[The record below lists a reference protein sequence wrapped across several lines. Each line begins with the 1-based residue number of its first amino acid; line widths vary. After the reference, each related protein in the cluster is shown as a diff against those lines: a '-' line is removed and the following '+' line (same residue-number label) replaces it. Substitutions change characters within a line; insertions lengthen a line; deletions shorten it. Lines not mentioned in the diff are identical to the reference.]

1 MSNFILNNTKFDI
14 EKLNNENFEN
24 RKLGI
29 KDKALDGKYLTLE
42 KVEFSEKL
50 EKISFFDVENI
61 EELMALENENYGKD
75 FVKLNEKSLKAG
87 NSASKINDLNEK
99 KEHRLRIS
107 SYILIL
113 IIYGIMQRV
122 NMNLIVQ
129 GLIFGLLL
137 SFREACFKNNS
148 NE

>member
-1 MSNFILNNTKFDI
+1 MMNIIIVIISASITMLIFD
-14 EKLNNENFEN
+14 KLNSKYDFF
-24 RKLGI
+24 
-29 KDKALDGKYLTLE
+29 KD
-42 KVEFSEKL
+42 
-50 EKISFFDVENI
+50 IQ
-61 EELMALENENYGKD
+61 
-75 FVKLNEKSLKAG
+75 
-87 NSASKINDLNEK
+87 SKINDLNEK

-137 SFREACFKNNS
+137 
-148 NE
+148 

>member
-1 MSNFILNNTKFDI
+1 MNIIIVIISASITMLIFD
-14 EKLNNENFEN
+14 KLNSKYDFF
-24 RKLGI
+24 
-29 KDKALDGKYLTLE
+29 KD
-42 KVEFSEKL
+42 
-50 EKISFFDVENI
+50 IQ
-61 EELMALENENYGKD
+61 
-75 FVKLNEKSLKAG
+75 
-87 NSASKINDLNEK
+87 SKINDLNEK

-122 NMNLIVQ
+122 NMNLIVH

>member
-1 MSNFILNNTKFDI
+1 MKNIIVIISASITMLIFD
-14 EKLNNENFEN
+14 KLNSKYDFF
-24 RKLGI
+24 
-29 KDKALDGKYLTLE
+29 KD
-42 KVEFSEKL
+42 
-50 EKISFFDVENI
+50 IQ
-61 EELMALENENYGKD
+61 
-75 FVKLNEKSLKAG
+75 
-87 NSASKINDLNEK
+87 SKINDLNEK

>member
-1 MSNFILNNTKFDI
+1 MMNMIIVIISASITMLIFD
-14 EKLNNENFEN
+14 KLNSKYDFF
-24 RKLGI
+24 
-29 KDKALDGKYLTLE
+29 KD
-42 KVEFSEKL
+42 
-50 EKISFFDVENI
+50 IQ
-61 EELMALENENYGKD
+61 
-75 FVKLNEKSLKAG
+75 
-87 NSASKINDLNEK
+87 SKINDLNEK

>member
-1 MSNFILNNTKFDI
+1 MNIIIVIISASITMLIFD
-14 EKLNNENFEN
+14 KLNSKYDFF
-24 RKLGI
+24 
-29 KDKALDGKYLTLE
+29 KD
-42 KVEFSEKL
+42 
-50 EKISFFDVENI
+50 IQ
-61 EELMALENENYGKD
+61 
-75 FVKLNEKSLKAG
+75 
-87 NSASKINDLNEK
+87 SKINDLNEK

>member
-1 MSNFILNNTKFDI
+1 MMNIIIVIISASITMLIFD
-14 EKLNNENFEN
+14 KLNSKYDFF
-24 RKLGI
+24 
-29 KDKALDGKYLTLE
+29 KD
-42 KVEFSEKL
+42 
-50 EKISFFDVENI
+50 IQ
-61 EELMALENENYGKD
+61 
-75 FVKLNEKSLKAG
+75 
-87 NSASKINDLNEK
+87 SKINYLNEK

>member
-1 MSNFILNNTKFDI
+1 MLIFD
-14 EKLNNENFEN
+14 KLNSKYDFF
-24 RKLGI
+24 
-29 KDKALDGKYLTLE
+29 KD
-42 KVEFSEKL
+42 
-50 EKISFFDVENI
+50 IQ
-61 EELMALENENYGKD
+61 
-75 FVKLNEKSLKAG
+75 
-87 NSASKINDLNEK
+87 SKINDLNEK

>member
-1 MSNFILNNTKFDI
+1 MMNIIIVIISASITMLIFD
-14 EKLNNENFEN
+14 KLNSKYDFF
-24 RKLGI
+24 
-29 KDKALDGKYLTLE
+29 KD
-42 KVEFSEKL
+42 
-50 EKISFFDVENI
+50 IQ
-61 EELMALENENYGKD
+61 
-75 FVKLNEKSLKAG
+75 
-87 NSASKINDLNEK
+87 SKINDLNEK

>member
-1 MSNFILNNTKFDI
+1 MMNIIIVIISASITMLIFD
-14 EKLNNENFEN
+14 KLNSKYDFF
-24 RKLGI
+24 
-29 KDKALDGKYLTLE
+29 KD
-42 KVEFSEKL
+42 
-50 EKISFFDVENI
+50 IQ
-61 EELMALENENYGKD
+61 
-75 FVKLNEKSLKAG
+75 
-87 NSASKINDLNEK
+87 SKINDLNEK

-137 SFREACFKNNS
+137 SI
-148 NE
+148 

>member
-1 MSNFILNNTKFDI
+1 MNIIIVIISASITMLIFD
-14 EKLNNENFEN
+14 KLNSKYDFF
-24 RKLGI
+24 
-29 KDKALDGKYLTLE
+29 KD
-42 KVEFSEKL
+42 
-50 EKISFFDVENI
+50 IQ
-61 EELMALENENYGKD
+61 
-75 FVKLNEKSLKAG
+75 
-87 NSASKINDLNEK
+87 SKINDLNEK

-113 IIYGIMQRV
+113 RIYGIMQRV

>member
-1 MSNFILNNTKFDI
+1 MNIIIVIISASITMLIFD
-14 EKLNNENFEN
+14 KLNSKYDFF
-24 RKLGI
+24 
-29 KDKALDGKYLTLE
+29 KD
-42 KVEFSEKL
+42 
-50 EKISFFDVENI
+50 IQ
-61 EELMALENENYGKD
+61 
-75 FVKLNEKSLKAG
+75 
-87 NSASKINDLNEK
+87 SKINDLNEK

-129 GLIFGLLL
+129 GLILGLLL